1 LNVPDRRHAQA
12 GLDGRFP
19 FKRGLQH
26 TLAPGGEM
34 RAVMLTVVMCVGVA
48 ASAAAQD
55 AKAKGQQ
62 LFTDQKC
69 TLCHSIADKGNKK
82 GPLDDVG
89 TKLSSAEIREWI
101 TDSKGMTAKMKTT
114 RKPEMKAYSLPK
126 DDVDALVAYL
136 SSLKK

>member
-1 LNVPDRRHAQA
+1 
-12 GLDGRFP
+12 
-19 FKRGLQH
+19 
-26 TLAPGGEM
+26 M